1 MSGKHRKLLQALVGI
16 GFAAFFLYLAV
27 REIDV
32 GEFWTRLKSVSLRH
46 TPAILLLLLGFFGL
60 KALRWSLLLRPIA
73 ALRARDVTPAMM
85 IGFMGNNVLPAH
97 LGEFAR
103 MFVLAK
109 QYGLSK
115 AAVLSTIVLER
126 VLDFL
131 VIIGI
136 FAASLQFIPLSKEL
150 EVVRTGGYLIGAACA
165 GIFLAFLGFV
175 WQTTKAMAI
184 AEAAFRFLPARLGAK
199 ILELIHLGVAG
210 LYALKSPWLIL
221 WLLALTIVHWLLNG
235 ACLYLAVVS
244 FPGGSPLPVLAAFFL
259 LSVCALGVT
268 LPSAPGYFGTI
279 QYCFVLALGVFGL
292 DKETAFAASIYSL
305 LLGYFPVTIV
315 GFYYLARLDLKLGTL
330 SQKAEEEAEHV
341 PEAISTSGSGLGSTS
356 APTSTQTSAPA
367 STPTSAPTSKP
378 SSTIEPRDSA
388 RGPGLTPR

>member
-16 GFAAFFLYLAV
+16 GFAALFLYLAV
-27 REIDV
+27 RGIDV
-32 GEFWTRLKSVSLRH
+32 GEFWSRVKSVSLAYA
-46 TPAILLLLLGFFGL
+46 PIILLFLLGFFAL
-60 KALRWSLLLRPIA
+60 KALRWSLLLRPIR

-136 FAASLQFIPLSKEL
+136 FAGSLQFIPLPAEL
-150 EVVRTGGYLIGAACA
+150 EVVRTGGYLIGAACVLV
-165 GIFLAFLGFV
+165 FLAFLGFV
-175 WQTTKAMAI
+175 WQTSKAMALT
-184 AEAAFRFLPARLGAK
+184 EAALRFLPARLGAK
-199 ILELIHLGVAG
+199 ILELIRLGVAG
-210 LYALKSPWLIL
+210 LYALKSPWLVL
-221 WLLALTIVHWLLNG
+221 WLLAITIVHWLLNG

-244 FPGGSPLPVLAAFFL
+244 FPGGSPLNVLAGFFL

-279 QYCFVLALGVFGL
+279 QYCFVLALGVFSVN
-292 DKETAFAASIYSL
+292 KETAFAASIYSL

-330 SQKAEEEAEHV
+330 SREAEEESQHLPEGNSREGVSQEGSPSNSSSSSSSSPPAE
-341 PEAISTSGSGLGSTS
+341 
-356 APTSTQTSAPA
+356 
-367 STPTSAPTSKP
+367 
-378 SSTIEPRDSA
+378 
-388 RGPGLTPR
+388 